1 MNFFKK
7 IKSIIPTYQKH
18 GLDGVLY
25 ALLKNLKINTK
36 FVSIIDKKKYHIEK
50 KIIKLTNGN
59 VINGFYK
66 SSKLT
71 CKTHWGGFDNS
82 SKLIGLYEE
91 QVQFKAV
98 DLQVKYGLE
107 YIVNFGSG
115 DGYHVIGLLKNKYYK
130 EGLAFEI
137 NKLGQENIKENLLLN
152 DLSDKVK
159 IFDKADFNIVNK
171 NLSRIQL
178 KKTLFIVDIE
188 GAEFELF
195 DKANFEVFKESTL
208 IIENHDFLAN
218 KKKVDIFF
226 DLMNKNFNLEILNNG
241 SRNPF
246 EIPVIENFEEDEK
259 WLMMSEGRKKNMN
272 WLIFTPK
279 NYEAN
284 T

>member
-171 NLSRIQL
+171 NLTRIQL

-195 DKANFEVFKESTL
+195 NKANLEVFKESTL
-208 IIENHDFLAN
+208 IIENHDFLAEP
-218 KKKVDIFF
+218 KKVGMFF
-226 DLMNKNFNLEILNNG
+226 DFMNKHFNLEILKNG
-241 SRNPF
+241 SRDPF
-246 EIPVIENFEEDEK
+246 KVSEIDNFDEDEK

-279 NYEAN
+279 SYDSNV
-284 T
+284 